1 MDPLTKSLILSAIG
15 VGGSALGG
23 IFGRERG
30 KETPTQQRQK
40 MAIDDILAGIK
51 GEGPYAS
58 LFSAD
63 QDAFQRSYVDPA
75 KSRFEKQIAPQ
86 IQQEFIASGQQRG
99 TGLDDTLSRAGVD
112 MDMQLAEQYGQ
123 FQENALQRQLQ
134 ALGIT
139 LGAGSGAP
147 VGQSAGS
154 AAGQGL
160 AGYFASPGFS
170 TGLSGLLDQY
180 SNRGYGGSGSNALA
194 SGGSIVPVSRG
205 AGSATRRGYI
215 Q

>member
-1 MDPLTKSLILSAIG
+1 MDPATISLILSAIG
-15 VGGSALGG
+15 AGGSALGG
-23 IFGRERG
+23 IFGRGRG
-30 KETPTQQRQK
+30 KETAIQGQQR

-58 LFSAD
+58 LFAAD
-63 QDAFQRSYVDPA
+63 QEAFQRSYVDPA

-112 MDMQLAEQYGQ
+112 LDMLLNQQYGQ
-123 FQENALQRQLQ
+123 FQENALQRQLG
-134 ALGIT
+134 ALGGV
-139 LGAGSGAP
+139 LGSGAGAP
-147 VGQSAGS
+147 VGQSVGS

-160 AGYFASPGFS
+160 AGFFASPGFS
-170 TGLSGLLDQY
+170 TGLSGILDAY
-180 SNRGYGGSGSNALA
+180 
-194 SGGSIVPVSRG
+194 SGGG
-205 AGSATRRGYI
+205 AGARAPSRRGYI